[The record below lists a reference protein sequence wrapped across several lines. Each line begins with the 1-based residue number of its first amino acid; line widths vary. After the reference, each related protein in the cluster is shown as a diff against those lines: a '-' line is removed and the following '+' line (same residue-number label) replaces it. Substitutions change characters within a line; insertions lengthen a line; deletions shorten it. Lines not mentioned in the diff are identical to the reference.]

1 MPGGEESF
9 NLNLGDMEI
18 GTLDSFEAAEK
29 FLASDPSELEVI
41 DNEEGEPKK
50 KEEKKKQPEK
60 QEPKKKEEE
69 TPEQKAA
76 REKLEKIKNDPLAEV
91 KEEEEED
98 EEKKK
103 EEEETDDEK
112 KNEEEEDEE
121 QKKNED
127 LNQFEAFSKD
137 LIRIGAFNDL
147 ADGEKLPSNPDEFLT
162 KWNLERQRG
171 AAQWLDDFLTRN
183 GESNRD
189 LFEAIFINGVEPKD
203 YLSAYSELQNF
214 ENVDMEHEDNQK
226 AVFREFY
233 RRLGWEEAD
242 IEKKLQK
249 TVDYGDLE
257 VDTKKFHEQI
267 VKQDKQRLENIK
279 EEAIAQQENQK
290 RLDDQYKTSLQTSLT
305 EALKKK
311 EINGIPISDQT
322 ARKAFDFLSTK
333 KYKLPDGQLLT
344 EFDKFI
350 LESKRPENIQ
360 KRLLI
365 ALLQMD
371 NFNFSN
377 IKKKALTEET
387 NSIFE
392 TVQRKTVKKNRDVT
406 KTAQTS
412 KSAGW
417 FSL

>member
-41 DNEEGEPKK
+41 DNEEGESKK

-60 QEPKKKEEE
+60 QELKKKEEE

-91 KEEEEED
+91 EEEED
-98 EEKKK
+98 ENEKKKK

-112 KNEEEEDEE
+112 KNEEEEEG

-147 ADGEKLPSNPDEFLT
+147 ADGEKLPSNPDEFLA

-214 ENVDMEHEDNQK
+214 ENVDIANEDNQK

-257 VDTKKFHEQI
+257 VDSKKFHEQI
-267 VKQDKQRLENIK
+267 VKQDKQRLEDIK
-279 EEAIAQQENQK
+279 EEALAQQENQK

-371 NFNFSN
+371 NFNFGN

-392 TVQRKTVKKNRDVT
+392 TVQRKTIKKNRDAT
-406 KTAQTS
+406 KTPQTS
-412 KSAGW
+412 KSAEW

>member
-203 YLSAYSELQNF
+203 YLSAYSELQSF